1 MNSESPPLATKLF
14 VPQLRP
20 DRVPRPRLVAQ
31 LNRGLTGKLT
41 LVSAPAG
48 FGKTTLVADWLQQGG
63 RPFTWLSLDEGDN
76 EPTRF
81 LTYLGAALARIHD
94 DWSQPVEK
102 ALRAPQ
108 PPSPQRVVAAVINE
122 ITASERD
129 LILALDDYHTISNP
143 TIHET
148 LGFLLEHLPPAMHLV
163 LVTRADPP
171 LPLARLRA
179 CGQLAEIRVD
189 DLRFTAEEAASFL
202 NRVMGL
208 ALTPQQ
214 IATLEARTE
223 GWIAGLQLAALSLQ
237 SLESGKDIA
246 GFMDAFAG
254 SHRYVMDYLIEE
266 VFSRQPRPIQEFL
279 LQTSI
284 LERLCGP
291 LCDAILDKRPETA
304 DVSSVVIGPS
314 SAGQATLQYLE
325 DRNLFTVPLD
335 HERRWYRYHHL
346 FADLL
351 RDRLRQTQ
359 PERVPDLHRSAAAWY
374 ERHELMEEAVHHALK
389 AQDFDLATC
398 LIVRVTDA
406 LWARSEVATVLSW
419 MAALPEELVY
429 SRPRLSHIY
438 ASALANVG
446 HLEAIEPL
454 LQSVEA
460 WLQEAGQLPS
470 ETALCLPEA
479 RQGTPGDRSPDDK
492 EWRYTTPEGLLT
504 MVDIRRGFVARFL
517 GPIPDTLAFC
527 KRALERTPA
536 GNLFVRGMALLFQG
550 HAHFLLGD
558 MDRANHALERACWAG
573 QASGHLAVYL
583 SAAHYLA
590 QLRGLQG
597 RLYEAQSIYQ
607 TAAELVSEQGVP
619 VYAGIEQIGLG
630 DLLREW
636 NDLEAATSHISEG
649 LRLAGMG
656 GDFVFLRDGYLAR
669 ARLELAL
676 GNLDEALAFVR
687 KAEKVVQHH
696 RCPWEMA
703 LVGLWKARLCLAR
716 GDLAR
721 ALMWVQTCGLSP
733 DDEPR
738 FLDELGHLTL
748 AQVLLAQGRL
758 DEAGRLLERLRQAAE
773 SAGRQGRL
781 IQILIAQ
788 ALVRQAGGDE
798 AGALLYLERSLVLA
812 EPEGYVRTFLDAG
825 PGMTTLLRRA
835 SSRGIAPGY
844 VARLLAAS
852 GQPPFPQPSV
862 DQPLVE
868 PLTPRELE
876 VLGLIA
882 AGLRNQEIADQLV
895 ISLATVKRHISNI
908 YGKLG
913 VSHRTQA
920 VARGQ
925 ELQLLQSPS

>member
-1 MNSESPPLATKLF
+1 MNPESPPLATKLF

-20 DRVPRPRLVAQ
+20 SRVSRPRLVAR
-31 LNRGLTGKLT
+31 LNRALAGKLT

-48 FGKTTLVADWLQQGG
+48 FGKTTLVADWLQQGD
-63 RPFTWLSLDEGDN
+63 RSFTWLSLDEGDS

-81 LTYLGAALARIHD
+81 LACLGAALARIHD
-94 DWSQPVEK
+94 DWSQPIEM

-108 PPSPQRVVAAVINE
+108 PPSPQRVVAALINE
-122 ITASERD
+122 IISGELE

-148 LGFLLEHLPPAMHLV
+148 LGFLLDHLPPEMHLV

-179 CGQLAEIRVD
+179 RGQLAEIRVD

-202 NRVMGL
+202 NQVMDL
-208 ALTPQQ
+208 ALTPEQ
-214 IATLEARTE
+214 ITTLEARTE

-237 SLESGKDIA
+237 GLGSGKDIA

-254 SHRYVMDYLIEE
+254 SHRYVMDYLVEE
-266 VFSRQPRPIQEFL
+266 VFSRQPLPIQEFL

-304 DVSSVVIGPS
+304 DASSSVLGPS
-314 SAGQATLQYLE
+314 SAGQVTLRYLE
-325 DRNLFTVPLD
+325 DHNLFTVPLD

-374 ERHELMEEAVHHALK
+374 ECHELMEEAVHHALK
-389 AQDFDLATC
+389 AQDYALAVR
-398 LIVRVTDA
+398 LIQQVA
-406 LWARSEVATVLSW
+406 FSLWQHSKTYTLLSW
-419 MAALPEELVY
+419 MRAMPEALVRSQTSLCVDYAAALTVTGQLDAVEPWLQAAETLFLEQAASPTTTFSLAHVY
-429 SRPRLSHIY
+429 NLRAYLARFRGTPTE
-438 ASALANVG
+438 ALAFS
-446 HLEAIEPL
+446 
-454 LQSVEA
+454 Q
-460 WLQEAGQLPS
+460 
-470 ETALCLPEA
+470 
-479 RQGTPGDRSPDDK
+479 
-492 EWRYTTPEGLLT
+492 
-504 MVDIRRGFVARFL
+504 
-517 GPIPDTLAFC
+517 
-527 KRALERTPA
+527 RALEHTPA
-536 GNLFVRGMALLFQG
+536 DRLDVRGPTLMHMG
-550 HAHFLLGD
+550 HAYLLNGNATEA
-558 MDRANHALERACWAG
+558 DRMLTEACDICRAVNHPAA
-573 QASGHLAVYL
+573 YL

-590 QLRGLQG
+590 QLRIYQG

-607 TAAELVSEQGVP
+607 TAAEFVSEQGVL
-619 VYAGIEQIGLG
+619 VCAGIEQIGLG
-630 DLLREW
+630 DLLCEW
-636 NDLEAATSHISEG
+636 NDLEAAVSHICEG
-649 LRLAGMG
+649 LRLAEMG

-676 GNLDEALAFVR
+676 GNLDKALAFVH

-703 LVGLWKARLCLAR
+703 LVGLWKARLCLVR
-716 GDLAR
+716 GDQAG
-721 ALMWVQTCGLSP
+721 AATWAQTCGLSP

-738 FLDELGHLTL
+738 FLDEFGHLTL
-748 AQVLLAQGRL
+748 AQVLLTLGRL
-758 DEAGRLLERLRQAAE
+758 DEAGRLLERLWKVSE

-781 IQILIAQ
+781 IDILIAQ
-788 ALVRQAGGDE
+788 ALVRQSGGDE
-798 AGALLYLERSLVLA
+798 AGALICLERSLVLA

-825 PGMTTLLRRA
+825 PGMATLLRRA
-835 SSRGIAPGY
+835 WDRGIASGY
-844 VARLLAAS
+844 VAHLLAALDEPVPA
-852 GQPPFPQPSV
+852 QPLI
-862 DQPLVE
+862 DQPLVD

-876 VLGLIA
+876 VLTLIS

-920 VARGQ
+920 VAHAR
-925 ELQLLQSPS
+925 ELGLLPGHP